1 MGIFA
6 RWPLF
11 EKPEVVLERRLQEN
25 PVYPFQKESS
35 KSSTGTGACSLVPG
49 HHGHTMIVQIML
61 QHVGLTNTV

>member
-25 PVYPFQKESS
+25 PVYPFQKETSE
-35 KSSTGTGACSLVPG
+35 SSTGTGACSLVP
-49 HHGHTMIVQIML
+49 MDIMVVQCYS
-61 QHVGLTNTV
+61 V